1 MSGLPELS
9 HEARTYRPAN
19 LRDPGDAMLVQ
30 TSIDYGM
37 DRGAA
42 ELWTHLERGSYGY
55 RFQRRCAYL
64 FYCDTIM
71 AGRGDK
77 AARDRVE
84 TNRQVWHEVGIR
96 MREQAERDAE
106 EALRA

>member
-1 MSGLPELS
+1 MRELS
-9 HEARTYRPAN
+9 HEARTRRPAN
-19 LRDPGDAMLVQ
+19 LADPGNAILVQ

-37 DRGAA
+37 HPETAA
-42 ELWTHLERGSYGY
+42 LWTHLVRDSYGY

-84 TNRQVWHEVGIR
+84 SNREVWHEVGVR
-96 MREQAERDAE
+96 MREKAIQDAE
-106 EALRA
+106 EAFR